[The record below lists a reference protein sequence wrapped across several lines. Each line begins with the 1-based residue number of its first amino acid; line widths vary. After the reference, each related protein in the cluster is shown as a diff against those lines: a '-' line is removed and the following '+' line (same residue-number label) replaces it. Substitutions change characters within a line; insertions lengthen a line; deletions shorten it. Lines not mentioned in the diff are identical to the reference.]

1 MTISHSGGTQLRS
14 LEKVLEDAQ
23 KSGKL
28 NLSGRNLR
36 DYPKSAEKFDLFDT
50 VEIGKLSSDHHVVKC
65 TELCSVVGV

>member
-50 VEIGKLSSDHHVVKC
+50 VEIGKLSSDHHVVK
-65 TELCSVVGV
+65 